1 MTRGFRSALVGI
13 GLAVATIGAA
23 SAQTFPDKPIRV
35 VLGFPAGSGND
46 VIMRLIQEPLSKAL
60 GQNVIIEPRTGA
72 GGNVG
77 AEYVKNAPP
86 DGYTLFFST
95 AGTHA
100 INATLYR
107 NLPFD
112 PVKDFESVALLC
124 DVPNILIVNNDVPV
138 KSVQEFIAAAK
149 AQPGKINYGSS
160 GNGSSMHLTGAQ
172 FQAATKVDI
181 VHVPYRGSP
190 AATADLLAGQIQA
203 MFHQVPTVIGQ
214 VKQGQVRPLAVTSA
228 QRLPALPDV
237 PTMSESGLPG
247 FTSTT
252 WYGIS
257 APAKTPKPIIDRLNK
272 EINAVLASEKEK
284 IEATGVTVRIV
295 SPEEMDK
302 VLKEDIARWRD
313 IVVKSGAKLD

>member
-1 MTRGFRSALVGI
+1 MITRFLSTLAAVGLVFG
-13 GLAVATIGAA
+13 TIAA
-23 SAQTFPDKPIRV
+23 APAQTFPEKPIRV

-46 VIMRLIQEPLSKAL
+46 VIMRMIQEPLSRSL
-60 GQNVIIEPRTGA
+60 GQSIVIEPRTGA

-86 DGYTLFFST
+86 DGYTLFFAT

-112 PVKDFESVALLC
+112 PIKDFAPVALLC

-138 KSVQEFIAAAK
+138 KTMQEFIALAK
-149 AQPGKINYGSS
+149 AQPGKVNYGSS

-190 AATADLLAGQIQA
+190 AATADLLGGQIQA

-214 VKQGQVRPLAVTSA
+214 VKQGQFRPLAVSSA
-228 QRLPALPDV
+228 QRLPALPEV
-237 PTMSESGLPG
+237 PTMAESGLPG
-247 FTSTT
+247 FQSTT
-252 WYGIS
+252 WYGIV
-257 APAKTPKPIIDRLNK
+257 APAGTPQPIIDRLNK
-272 EINAVLASEKEK
+272 AINEALRSEKEK
-284 IEATGVTVRIV
+284 LEASGVTVLIAT
-295 SPEEMDK
+295 PQEMAK
-302 VLKEDIARWRD
+302 TMEKDIAHWRT
-313 IVVKSGAKLD
+313 IVTASGARLD